1 MREAVGVLERASEEH
16 NFAHFSTTDDRHGIV
31 HVVGP
36 EQGIPQPGLLLAC
49 GDSHTSIYRGLGCIA
64 FRIGSTEVKRLLATQ
79 TLLQRKPKTM
89 RITINGELGFGVTAK
104 DVILSV
110 IREIGPA
117 GGTEYAI
124 ENAGPVIEA
133 MSLEGRMTVCDMTIE
148 AGSRLVLSHQ
158 TIRQCLCS

>member
-1 MREAVGVLERASEEH
+1 M
-16 NFAHFSTTDDRHGIV
+16 
-31 HVVGP
+31 
-36 EQGIPQPGLLLAC
+36 AC
-49 GDSHTSIYRGLGCIA
+49 GDSHTSTHRALGCIA

-104 DVILSV
+104 DAILSV

-117 GGTEYAI
+117 GGTGYAI

-133 MSLEGRMTVCDMTIE
+133 MSLEGWMTVCDMTIE

-158 TIRQCLCS
+158 TIRQCLCSWSTLCTRRSGEEQGLIVLANAKV